1 MNFLIKTLTL
11 YIVLS
16 ILIII
21 YKDLP
26 FSKINLR
33 KKFPYLVT
41 TVFLLSFLPFYFYY
55 ESFLNCNLKCL
66 ILGPIPLN
74 NKVFLIPLI
83 SFTLFFIF
91 LLKNFT
97 KELKYKKLPLILYG
111 KNKEGV
117 SVNGIFKPF
126 ILIDKTLWESLSKK
140 EKKVI
145 LLHEINH
152 IRQKDTLLKLL
163 INLISKTFFYFPHL
177 FLLRKSFEEIAELA
191 SDEYTLTKISEREN
205 IVKTIAKLS
214 LILNSNPIFSFIS
227 SPVLK
232 RIDFLR
238 NNKKNKIK
246 IFLFTLCLLTLF
258 ITLLSFIP
266 FKENC
271 GINCHNLKTLCN
283 L

>member
-1 MNFLIKTLTL
+1 MIFLIKTFTL
-11 YIVLS
+11 YFILS

-26 FSKINLR
+26 FKKINLR

-41 TVFLLSFLPFYFYY
+41 IVFLLSFLPFYFYY

-66 ILGPIPLN
+66 ILGPFPLN

-83 SFTLFFIF
+83 SFILFFILF
-91 LLKNFT
+91 IKNLIR
-97 KELKYKKLPLILYG
+97 ELKYKKLPLIVYG
-111 KNKEGV
+111 KNKEGI
-117 SVNGIFKPF
+117 SVKGIFKPF

-152 IRQKDTLLKLL
+152 IRQRDTLLKLIIDL
-163 INLISKTFFYFPHL
+163 SSKTFFYFPHL

-238 NNKKNKIK
+238 TNRKSKIK
-246 IFLFTLCLLTLF
+246 IFLFILCLSTLF
-258 ITLLSFIP
+258 IILLSFIP

-271 GINCHNLKTLCN
+271 GTDCLNLKTLCN